1 MIGQVDFTF
10 IIGLDSKP
18 DVGVSAAAC
27 LLGGLLAIHVDSHV
41 TQPRNN
47 KPEAHCASAD
57 TTSPLR
63 PRPYR

>member
-1 MIGQVDFTF
+1 MIGQVSFTC

-18 DVGVSAAAC
+18 DVGVSAAAG

-41 TQPRNN
+41 TQQRNN
-47 KPEAHCASAD
+47 KPEADCASTD

>member
-1 MIGQVDFTF
+1 MIGQVGFTF

-47 KPEAHCASAD
+47 KP
-57 TTSPLR
+57 
-63 PRPYR
+63 YR